1 MQVAYKLMVM
11 HEECLEG
18 KFHYIERLR
27 EANQQKAAVHHVRQ
41 VAYKLMVMHKEC
53 LEGKFHSIERRR
65 EANQQKAAVHHVR
78 QDEE

>member
-1 MQVAYKLMVM
+1 MFYVCAFSLIMQVAYKLMVM

-41 VAYKLMVMHKEC
+41 VIISRTLGLNHFM
-53 LEGKFHSIERRR
+53 LLRQNNFSIFLF
-65 EANQQKAAVHHVR
+65 NF
-78 QDEE
+78 